1 MSADQTPTRGISRR
15 GFLKTSVAAGV
26 AASLVGG
33 NLAQTPNASADSEE
47 TALPITCRSNCF
59 QRCLLTAHVRDG
71 KVRYMSRGE
80 YPEEIYSGCC
90 LRGLSVHE
98 RTYSNTRIKYP
109 LRRKEGTERG
119 AGEWER
125 ISWDDA
131 VEEIATKLS
140 DIAEKYGPNAVLVDT
155 GSGNYAAVNGSSGIK
170 ALFARAIQSSILN
183 VCYDQ
188 AFGYGT
194 DRVIGGGIWQFSN
207 EPKNML
213 WSKHILVWGANPVSA
228 QPQSFRVMKFA
239 QERGARVTCID
250 PMFSMTA
257 ARADEYVAVRS
268 GTDVL
273 VALAMLNEVVSNDG
287 IDVEYTKK
295 HTSAPFLIRK
305 DTQMIF
311 RQSDME
317 GGEASEEEDGAT
329 TTSGGVTITAAD
341 LRGMVQSNTTTMA
354 ENPAMVWDAATGSFV
369 SYLECDDPEIEGTFE
384 FNGIELETV
393 YSALKEHVA
402 EYTAERAE
410 AASGISAE
418 KIREMAG
425 WYMNDGPIYLYSI
438 YGIDHYRNGH
448 QFSQTMAVLH
458 ALTNNISRLGS
469 SVGGSGGVM
478 LGALPVDYS
487 IWVPKSGRTS
497 FNALPQTEVANV
509 IESGTFAGKEFP
521 IKAFIFSASNGMSN
535 YANQNR
541 WFDTILPAMEFV
553 LTVDTEFTD
562 TARYSD
568 IVLPTSFW
576 LECEEVA
583 VSNYANPFVSWS
595 AQAIEPLYESKP
607 DAQLFALIAAK
618 MGLADDV
625 PDRPSGEW
633 AQMFLGRE
641 ALHDMGITF
650 EGLKANGPMRGVASA
665 EEPFRRGTSGTFPT
679 PSGRAELYKELPSP
693 RIDFGQAWEEQA
705 MQERFPSFTPPTEN
719 WSENPLKEKYPLS
732 FFSTHERWRV
742 HSQWFAVETFEEIY
756 KEPVAYVS
764 PEDAA
769 ARGVED
775 GDVIEIFND
784 RGSLKIKACIS
795 NGIPEGVVNVPKGWQ
810 RSQCIEGG
818 YNTLTGDE
826 SSPLSINFAYF
837 DTLVDFRK

>member
-1 MSADQTPTRGISRR
+1 MSKESTLHQGISRR
-15 GFLKTSVAAGV
+15 GFLKTTAALAGAAAVGGTASVA
-26 AASLVGG
+26 
-33 NLAQTPNASADSEE
+33 LAPAEAMADAQEI
-47 TALPITCRSNCF
+47 ALPVICRSNCF

-109 LRRKEGTERG
+109 MRRKEGTERG

-125 ISWDDA
+125 MSWDEA
-131 VEEIATKLS
+131 VDYVAGELTRIAKT
-140 DIAEKYGPNAVLVDT
+140 YGPNAVLADG
-155 GSGNYAAVNGSSGIK
+155 GSGNYCAVNGSSGIK
-170 ALFARAIQSSILN
+170 NLFVRAIQTTNLN

-207 EPKNML
+207 EPKGML

-239 QERGARVTCID
+239 QEAGAKVTVLD

-257 ARADEYVAVRS
+257 ARADEYLPIKS

-273 VALAMLNEVVSNDG
+273 VALALLNEVVSHDG
-287 IDVEYTKK
+287 IDLEYTKK
-295 HTSAPFLIRK
+295 HTSAPFLIRQ

-311 RQSDME
+311 RKSNME
-317 GGEASEEEDGAT
+317 GADAEVEADGAT
-329 TTSGGVTITAAD
+329 TSSGGVTITAAD
-341 LRGMVQSNTTTMA
+341 LRGMVQTNTTTMA
-354 ENPAMVWDAATGSFV
+354 ENPAMVWDPATETFV
-369 SYLECDDPEIEGTFE
+369 SYLECDDPAIEGEFE
-384 FNGIELETV
+384 FNGIKLKTV
-393 YSALKEHVA
+393 YSSLKEHVA
-402 EYTAERAE
+402 EYTVERAA
-410 AASGISAE
+410 AASGISEE
-418 KIREMAG
+418 KIREIAG
-425 WYMNDGPIYLYSI
+425 WYMNDGPMYLYSI

-478 LGALPVDYS
+478 LGSLPVDYS
-487 IWVPKSGRTS
+487 IWNPKSGRTS

-509 IESGTFAGKEFP
+509 VRTGKFAGKDFP
-521 IKAFIFSASNGMSN
+521 VKAYIFSASNGMSN
-535 YANQNR
+535 YANQND
-541 WFDTILPAMEFV
+541 WFDTILPALEFV

-568 IVLPTSFW
+568 VVLPTSFW

-607 DAQLFALIAAK
+607 DAELFPLIAVK

-625 PDRPSGEW
+625 PLRSSREW
-633 AQMFLGRE
+633 AQMFLGRD
-641 ALHDMGITF
+641 ALKATGITF
-650 EGLKANGPMRGVASA
+650 EKLEKDGPMRGVGTA
-665 EEPFRRGTSGTFPT
+665 EVPFRRGMNGTFPT
-679 PSGRAELYKELPSP
+679 PSGRAE
-693 RIDFGQAWEEQA
+693 
-705 MQERFPSFTPPTEN
+705 
-719 WSENPLKEKYPLS
+719 
-732 FFSTHERWRV
+732 
-742 HSQWFAVETFEEIY
+742 
-756 KEPVAYVS
+756 
-764 PEDAA
+764 
-769 ARGVED
+769 
-775 GDVIEIFND
+775 
-784 RGSLKIKACIS
+784 
-795 NGIPEGVVNVPKGWQ
+795 
-810 RSQCIEGG
+810 
-818 YNTLTGDE
+818 
-826 SSPLSINFAYF
+826 
-837 DTLVDFRK
+837 